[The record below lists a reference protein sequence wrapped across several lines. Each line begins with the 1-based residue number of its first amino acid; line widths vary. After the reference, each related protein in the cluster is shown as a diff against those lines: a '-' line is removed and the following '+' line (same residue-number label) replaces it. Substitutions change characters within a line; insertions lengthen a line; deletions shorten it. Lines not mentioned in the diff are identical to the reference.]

1 MPADGYR
8 WWYLDALS
16 DDGSQALAIIAFI
29 GSVFSPWYAS
39 ARRRGAAT
47 AEDFCSINAVF
58 YTPKGKRWAM
68 TERGA
73 GALSRSPEHLQI
85 GPSALHW
92 QDGRLTVEINEFTVP
107 LPGRLRGR
115 VTLQAQTDTGGARA
129 LDRNGRHFWQPLAP
143 LARVD
148 VQMSQPELSWQG
160 EAYLD
165 SNWGSEP
172 LEAAFSRWD
181 WSRARM
187 ADGSCAVLYNTVNRD
202 GSDTALA
209 LRCPPGGTMTPMPAP
224 PAAALPT
231 AAIWRM
237 GRCTRADK
245 GSEATVLRT
254 LEDTPFYA
262 RSLLRTTLAGETVTA
277 VHESLSLERFQQRW
291 VQTLLPFR
299 MPRRRHWPPN

>member
-1 MPADGYR
+1 
-8 WWYLDALS
+8 
-16 DDGSQALAIIAFI
+16 
-29 GSVFSPWYAS
+29 
-39 ARRRGAAT
+39 
-47 AEDFCSINAVF
+47 
-58 YTPKGKRWAM
+58 M

-73 GALSRSPEHLQI
+73 GALSRSADHLQI

-92 QDGRLTVEINEFTVP
+92 HNGCLTVDLNEFTVP

-115 VTLQAQTDTGGARA
+115 VTLQAETNSGSART
-129 LDRNGRHFWQPLAP
+129 LDGNRRHFWQPLAP
-143 LARVD
+143 LARID
-148 VQMSQPELSWQG
+148 VQMTQPDLTWQG
-160 EAYLD
+160 EAYMD

-172 LEAAFSRWD
+172 LEAAFKRWH

-187 ADGSCAVLYNTVNRD
+187 ADGSCAVLYNTLNLD

-209 LRCPPGGTMTPMPAP
+209 LRCPQGGEMTEMPSP

-231 AAIWRM
+231 ASIWRM
-237 GRCTRADK
+237 GRSTRADE
-245 GSEATVLRT
+245 GSAATVLQT

-299 MPRRRHWPPN
+299 MPRRRSWPPG